1 MRPAKAGRSAVCP
14 ETFLIP
20 RLRNRAKAHTFPDCA
35 VEEEYTHS
43 SFAQSRKSTHIPCFR
58 SRGRVHTLLVSAV
71 EEKYIH
77 SSFPQLRRS
86 AYIPRLRNR
95 GIQTSAGRCFSG
107 PYYIQ
112 VNKHSLVCTALFAQP
127 SARAACPQVAI
138 QLQQTL
144 LVEQRIEENYLFD
157 GIARFARVCERPYVS
172 PAAGSP
178 PRRKHQ

>member
-1 MRPAKAGRSAVCP
+1 MRPAKAGRSAVCM

-20 RLRNRAKAHTFPDCA
+20 RLRNRAKANTFPDCA
-35 VEEEYTHS
+35 VEEEYT
-43 SFAQSRKSTHIPCFR
+43 
-58 SRGRVHTLLVSAV
+58 
-71 EEKYIH
+71 H

-107 PYYIQ
+107 PYSIQ

-157 GIARFARVCERPYVS
+157 EIARFARVCERPYVS
-172 PAAGSP
+172 PAAGTP